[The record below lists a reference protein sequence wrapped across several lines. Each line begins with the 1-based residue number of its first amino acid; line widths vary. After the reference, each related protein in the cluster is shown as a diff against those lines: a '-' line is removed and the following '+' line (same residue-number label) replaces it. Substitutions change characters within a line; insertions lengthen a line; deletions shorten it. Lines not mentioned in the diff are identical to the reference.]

1 MTKAKA
7 RARKKAR
14 LAAGGGK
21 TVAKSPPPEVTIR
34 AGRFNPQTDAK
45 AYKGRGVVVKNL
57 GAMKRGSARSR

>member
-21 TVAKSPPPEVTIR
+21 IAPKEPRPEVKFR
-34 AGRFNPQTDAK
+34 AGQFDPQADAK
-45 AYKGRGVVVKNL
+45 AYKGRGVTVKNL
-57 GAMKRGSARSR
+57 AAMKRGAARSR

>member
-21 TVAKSPPPEVTIR
+21 TVAKGPKPEVKIR
-34 AGRFNPQTDAK
+34 VGQFDPQADAK
-45 AYKGRGVVVKNL
+45 GYKGRGVTVKNL
-57 GAMKRGSARSR
+57 AAMKRGSARSR

>member
-21 TVAKSPPPEVTIR
+21 TAAKSPKPEVKIR
-34 AGRFNPQTDAK
+34 AGQFNPEADAK
-45 AYKGRGVVVKNL
+45 GYKGRGVVVKNL
-57 GAMKRGSARSR
+57 AAMKRGSARSR